1 MVNSEICTLQEWVVE
16 QEQCDNKKFSI
27 ESQSKEKPV
36 GRINACN
43 VLLDIAQ
50 SPQVSTNAVKT
61 VVVDLFSFNPRN
73 SCAE

>member
-1 MVNSEICTLQEWVVE
+1 MKYVLYRNGSL
-16 QEQCDNKKFSI
+16 NKNNIVTTKNFSI

-50 SPQVSTNAVKT
+50 SPQVSTYAVKT

-73 SCAE
+73 SCTE

>member
-1 MVNSEICTLQEWVVE
+1 MKYVLYRNGSL
-16 QEQCDNKKFSI
+16 NKNNIVTTKIFSI

-50 SPQVSTNAVKT
+50 SPQVSTYAVKT

-73 SCAE
+73 SCTE